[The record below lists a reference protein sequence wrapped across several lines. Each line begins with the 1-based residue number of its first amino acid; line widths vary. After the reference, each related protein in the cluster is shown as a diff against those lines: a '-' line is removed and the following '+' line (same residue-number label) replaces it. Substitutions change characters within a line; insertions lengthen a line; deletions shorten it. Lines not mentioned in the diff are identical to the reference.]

1 MCEKVKIIKFI
12 DFIDDERLF
21 DDENGII
28 WKLIRP
34 LVVDDF
40 TIVFDFIGIVS
51 VSPRFLSQVVTKPLI
66 ILSVE
71 EYCKNIRFK
80 RIQNELTE
88 RLLINS
94 INNNIQKYSS
104 PRLMLK

>member
-1 MCEKVKIIKFI
+1 MCEKVKIIKFT
-12 DFIDDERLF
+12 DFINDERLF
-21 DDENGII
+21 DDEDGVI

-34 LVVDDF
+34 LIVDDF
-40 TIVFDFIGIVS
+40 VIVFDFIGIIS
-51 VSPRFLSQVVTKPLI
+51 VSPCFLSQVVTKPLI

-80 RIQNELTE
+80 RIQNELVE

-94 INNNIQKYSS
+94 INSNIQKYSS
-104 PRLMLK
+104 ARFFLK